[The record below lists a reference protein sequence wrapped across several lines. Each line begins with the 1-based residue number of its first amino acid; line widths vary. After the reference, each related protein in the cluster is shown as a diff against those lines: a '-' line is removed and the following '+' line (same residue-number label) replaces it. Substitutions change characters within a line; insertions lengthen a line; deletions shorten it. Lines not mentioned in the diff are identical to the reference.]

1 MQTEATM
8 MAVSATTLAR
18 SRIGSHPVYAQ
29 ALFIDLNSD
38 ARAGNQLRSVNG
50 HCCPYSTLV
59 ASLNLKRW
67 ILPNVVFG
75 NSSTKSMLCGY
86 WYR

>member
-1 MQTEATM
+1 MLPNTYFDSLGLPKLS
-8 MAVSATTLAR
+8 MAI
-18 SRIGSHPVYAQ
+18 IG
-29 ALFIDLNSD
+29 
-38 ARAGNQLRSVNG
+38 
-50 HCCPYSTLV
+50 PYSTLV

-75 NSSTKSMLCGY
+75 NSSTKSILCGY